1 MARDY
6 NRNNRQNENENY
18 NDVTNRIKSLNQLSD
33 LSIKDIADEGGYAD
47 KVAKGSKQLK
57 TNQLRKFFG
66 AVRLIEQKTTWDEI
80 EPEFYLL
87 KPKLAVAVGRGNVPK
102 AFYNFMMAAM
112 SKVDVGSEED
122 KFCQKCGAKING
134 KSDNDDWL
142 SFNKTNLYPIILGF
156 IFLLIA
162 ILFASR
168 LVLVLCLFAAGFLFE
183 FKSDNAFLN
192 SILVAVIPGI
202 LFIITMQNIY
212 YLLMCFIPPIAGCFI
227 AATYRRR

>member
-1 MARDY
+1 MVKCPNCGNEVSRD
-6 NRNNRQNENENY
+6 EFCS
-18 NDVTNRIKSLNQLSD
+18 KCGLKLNHTSKKHKHYCPKCGFET
-33 LSIKDIADEGGYAD
+33 SVRDE
-47 KVAKGSKQLK
+47 
-57 TNQLRKFFG
+57 
-66 AVRLIEQKTTWDEI
+66 
-80 EPEFYLL
+80 
-87 KPKLAVAVGRGNVPK
+87 
-102 AFYNFMMAAM
+102 
-112 SKVDVGSEED
+112 
-122 KFCQKCGAKING
+122 FCQKCGAKING
-134 KSDNDDWL
+134 KSD
-142 SFNKTNLYPIILGF
+142 NLYPIILGF

>member
-1 MARDY
+1 MVKCPNCGNEVSRD
-6 NRNNRQNENENY
+6 EFCS
-18 NDVTNRIKSLNQLSD
+18 KCGLKLNHTSKKHKHYCPKCGFET
-33 LSIKDIADEGGYAD
+33 SVRDE
-47 KVAKGSKQLK
+47 
-57 TNQLRKFFG
+57 
-66 AVRLIEQKTTWDEI
+66 
-80 EPEFYLL
+80 
-87 KPKLAVAVGRGNVPK
+87 
-102 AFYNFMMAAM
+102 
-112 SKVDVGSEED
+112 
-122 KFCQKCGAKING
+122 FCQKCGAKING
-134 KSDNDDWL
+134 KSDNRNLL

-168 LVLVLCLFAAGFLFE
+168 LVLVLCLFAAGFFFE

>member
-1 MARDY
+1 MIRCPKCG
-6 NRNNRQNENENY
+6 NEVSGDDFCSECGLKLNHTSKENKHY
-18 NDVTNRIKSLNQLSD
+18 CPECGFET
-33 LSIKDIADEGGYAD
+33 SIK
-47 KVAKGSKQLK
+47 
-57 TNQLRKFFG
+57 
-66 AVRLIEQKTTWDEI
+66 
-80 EPEFYLL
+80 
-87 KPKLAVAVGRGNVPK
+87 
-102 AFYNFMMAAM
+102 
-112 SKVDVGSEED
+112 D

-134 KSDNDDWL
+134 KSDNDDLL

-168 LVLVLCLFAAGFLFE
+168 LVLVLCLFAVGFLFE

-227 AATYRRR
+227 AATYRTR

>member
-1 MARDY
+1 MLKNAGISWSKKLIDKYYDIVEKPYKWERENWEISIYRDTTPTKFLSPFWSSICY
-6 NRNNRQNENENY
+6 SNKIDWTESFMEEFQEILNFKNVLSLRN
-18 NDVTNRIKSLNQLSD
+18 D
-33 LSIKDIADEGGYAD
+33 LPWTIDLLE
-47 KVAKGSKQLK
+47 
-57 TNQLRKFFG
+57 KF
-66 AVRLIEQKTTWDEI
+66 
-80 EPEFYLL
+80 
-87 KPKLAVAVGRGNVPK
+87 
-102 AFYNFMMAAM
+102 
-112 SKVDVGSEED
+112 ED
-122 KFCQKCGAKING
+122 KW
-134 KSDNDDWL
+134 DWNLL

>member
-1 MARDY
+1 M
-6 NRNNRQNENENY
+6 RQNMIRCPKCGNEVSG
-18 NDVTNRIKSLNQLSD
+18 DDFCSECGLKLNHTSKKNKHYCPECGFET
-33 LSIKDIADEGGYAD
+33 SIK
-47 KVAKGSKQLK
+47 
-57 TNQLRKFFG
+57 
-66 AVRLIEQKTTWDEI
+66 
-80 EPEFYLL
+80 
-87 KPKLAVAVGRGNVPK
+87 
-102 AFYNFMMAAM
+102 
-112 SKVDVGSEED
+112 D

-134 KSDNDDWL
+134 KSDNDDLL

-192 SILVAVIPGI
+192 SILVAIIPGI